1 MPRKKRQTDLIKIVN
16 DMGVDIDK
24 IVINRKNDRYLEGI
38 VLTYSFIENILKYSV
53 FLNRSWDQNGIDVDC
68 GISLEQNREHYQK
81 IQKECSRYT
90 FYQSQEKAH
99 ELVLIDDKLYSEIND
114 VREERNDMVHQ
125 FWLYAHRKNTKV
137 LERKLKRLVRISKKL
152 IKVFEKI
159 SRNIGID
166 AIFDVSLFF
175 NSGKTHKN

>member
-1 MPRKKRQTDLIKIVN
+1 MTTHHSKETL
-16 DMGVDIDK
+16 
-24 IVINRKNDRYLEGI
+24 YLN
-38 VLTYSFIENILKYSV
+38 FSV
-53 FLNRSWDQNGIDVDC
+53 VGTTRFYLGFLQSK
-68 GISLEQNREHYQK
+68 K

-114 VREERNDMVHQ
+114 VREECNDMVHQ
-125 FWLYAHRKNTKV
+125 FWLYAHRKNAKV

-159 SRNIGID
+159 SRHIGID
-166 AIFDVSLFF
+166 SIFDVSLFF
-175 NSGKTHKN
+175 NPGKTHKN